1 MSKIM
6 SKLEK
11 ASART
16 LLGLI
21 LSVLFLAGCANT
33 VAYRE
38 PIIQFQQASTVVI
51 EGARIEY
58 GIANQRE
65 RDAEIDRLVSNQKEI
80 TLKDLNNKDLRV
92 LSSDD
97 LAARM
102 ATLDALSK
110 HGQLLLA
117 LASSDAPVRARDAA
131 NSLDDAIV
139 SLSTSLGKLP
149 SGEFRNNIEGFVII
163 AAEVTRLS
171 LEVKISQALD
181 KAITLSENNILA
193 IIRLLQVDMSA
204 LYERQRNILG
214 AARVLAITE
223 YNTALKEP
231 TPDPGKLKNL
241 ASKIK
246 QAEAAWDNL
255 PLLLGSG
262 PGLDAMS
269 QAHQKLANYAKSSK
283 TPQDF
288 AELVDATDAFAN
300 RAGIIADAIKIIRES
315 KE

>member
-1 MSKIM
+1 MSEIM

-11 ASART
+11 ASTRT

-33 VAYRE
+33 AAYRE
-38 PIIQFQQASTVVI
+38 PITRFQQASTVVI

-65 RDAEIDRLVSNQKEI
+65 RDAEIDRLISNRKEI

-102 ATLDALSK
+102 AILDALSK

-149 SGEFRNNIEGFVII
+149 SGEFRNNIEGFATI

-181 KAITLSENNILA
+181 KGITLSENNILA

-204 LYERQRNILG
+204 LYER
-214 AARVLAITE
+214 
-223 YNTALKEP
+223 
-231 TPDPGKLKNL
+231 
-241 ASKIK
+241 
-246 QAEAAWDNL
+246 
-255 PLLLGSG
+255 
-262 PGLDAMS
+262 
-269 QAHQKLANYAKSSK
+269 
-283 TPQDF
+283 
-288 AELVDATDAFAN
+288 
-300 RAGIIADAIKIIRES
+300 
-315 KE
+315 